1 MTDSLEGNCFPLR
14 PSLQIHTG
22 HSPQRSWTGSCD
34 FQGERKR
41 KKEERGVGLAHYTL
55 SRKEPGSLMV
65 VVMMTLVSNE
75 NTTPA
80 CIVCW
85 VLKGGQQ
92 TWTQKTLEAKR
103 ITRRSPDILLGIL
116 RDRIKMKLFMQKMPM
131 RRLEKNKSRDQP
143 QWPSG

>member
-1 MTDSLEGNCFPLR
+1 MQNIYHYTRHGKKGSKNKFIVSIFITTITTTITAIPFAENTSSLKQITVPIMTDSLEGNCFPLR

-22 HSPQRSWTGSCD
+22 HSPQRSWMGSCD

-80 CIVCW
+80 CIVC
-85 VLKGGQQ
+85 
-92 TWTQKTLEAKR
+92 
-103 ITRRSPDILLGIL
+103 
-116 RDRIKMKLFMQKMPM
+116 
-131 RRLEKNKSRDQP
+131 
-143 QWPSG
+143 